1 MIIERVLKDKILSQL
16 EQTRKGVIIYGA
28 RQVGKTTLAKRVIED
43 IGLKTLEVNA
53 DDTRHWE
60 IFSSRNWD
68 RLKPFLA
75 DYKMLFID
83 EAQRIPEI
91 GINLKIII
99 DSRPELKVLV
109 TGSSSLDLASR
120 TRESLVGRVWSYTLY
135 PVSVPELSD
144 EFQNSYE
151 AGTKLNEWL
160 LYGFYPEVLTTP
172 GLEAKRKLL
181 EEIVYGFLYK
191 DILDLSGIKYPEKIL
206 SLLRLLA
213 YQVGSEVSLAE
224 LSQSLAIS
232 RSAVEHYIDLLEK
245 SFVIFRLSG
254 LSRNLRKEVSKM
266 DKIFFCDLG
275 IRNLIIGNF
284 QSLAER
290 ADRGALWENFLMI
303 ERRKLFANSVRSIN
317 GYFWRVATGAELDYV
332 EERDGHYFG
341 FEFKYGKGQRRRPF
355 AWHQAYPGSDYKVI
369 TPESFLPFVS
379 TV

>member
-1 MIIERVLKDKILSQL
+1 MSQL

-28 RQVGKTTLAKRVIED
+28 RQVGKTTLAKRIIED
-43 IGLKTLEVNA
+43 MHLTTLEVNA

-68 RLKPFLA
+68 RLEPFLA

-91 GINLKIII
+91 GLNLKIII
-99 DSRPELKVLV
+99 DNRPDLKVLV

-120 TRESLVGRVWSYTLY
+120 TRESLVGRVWSYTLC
-135 PVSVPELSD
+135 PVSVPELSVYSH
-144 EFQNSYE
+144 NSYE
-151 AGTKLNEWL
+151 AKTKLEEWL
-160 LYGFYPEVLTTP
+160 LYGFYPEVLTTA
-172 GLEAKRKLL
+172 GQEAKRKLL

-191 DILDLSGIKYPEKIL
+191 DILDLAGVKYPEKIL

-254 LSRNLRKEVSKM
+254 LSRNLRKEISKM

-275 IRNLIIGNF
+275 IRNAIIGNF
-284 QSLAER
+284 QALSER
-290 ADRGALWENFLMI
+290 SDHGSLWENLLMV
-303 ERRKLFANSVRSIN
+303 ERRKLFANSARSTN
-317 GYFWRVATGAELDYV
+317 GYFWRLATGAELDYV

-341 FEFKYGKGQRRRPF
+341 FEFKYGKGRKRRPF
-355 AWHQAYPGSDYKVI
+355 AWRQAYPGSDYKVI
-369 TPESFLPFVS
+369 TPEMFLPFVS
-379 TV
+379 SI